1 MERKPFVKG
10 AYDIHFH
17 TSPDVVKRK
26 CSDME
31 LARRAK
37 EAGMAGFVIKNHYTD
52 TAGRAAVLQEL
63 CPELKIAGGITLN
76 RSVGGLNP
84 QAVEKMARMGGKMV
98 WFPTLESLEYQKFR
112 NPGKKAEE
120 LPEGL
125 LTVFEQNGEL
135 KQEVYEI
142 LKLCT
147 EYDLAVGTGH
157 MAAKEGLAVIA
168 AGKAAGVKRMI
179 VTHADNPADAYTVEQ
194 QKEAVSM
201 GAFIEHCYFTTY
213 YNRVSASEICRQIG
227 AVGTNHVILSTDF
240 GQTESPHSDEGLEE
254 YGSVLMAEGIP
265 EEAIREMMCRNPE
278 KLLWE

>member
-26 CSDME
+26 CSDIE
-31 LARRAK
+31 LAERARA
-37 EAGMAGFVIKNHYTD
+37 AGMAGFVIKNHYTD

-125 LTVFEQNGEL
+125 LTVFDQNGEL

-142 LKLCT
+142 LKLCA
-147 EYDLAVGTGH
+147 EYDLSLIH
-157 MAAKEGLAVIA
+157 I
-168 AGKAAGVKRMI
+168 
-179 VTHADNPADAYTVEQ
+179 
-194 QKEAVSM
+194 
-201 GAFIEHCYFTTY
+201 
-213 YNRVSASEICRQIG
+213 
-227 AVGTNHVILSTDF
+227 
-240 GQTESPHSDEGLEE
+240 
-254 YGSVLMAEGIP
+254 
-265 EEAIREMMCRNPE
+265 
-278 KLLWE
+278 